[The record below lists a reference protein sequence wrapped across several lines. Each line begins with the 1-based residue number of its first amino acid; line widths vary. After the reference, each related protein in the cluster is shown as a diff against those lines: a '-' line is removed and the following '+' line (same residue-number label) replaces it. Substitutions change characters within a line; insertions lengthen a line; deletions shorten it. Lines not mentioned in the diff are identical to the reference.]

1 MVHDGLEGVM
11 TSLKFNYFGVDYA
24 FVLGESHSY
33 SRRALQ
39 VLKEDAFDLPHS
51 QPQSGLSALGLTGHR
66 WDRVGWA

>member
-11 TSLKFNYFGVDYA
+11 TSLKFDYFGVDYA

-39 VLKEDAFDLPHS
+39 VLKEDELMPLTFPIPSHS
-51 QPQSGLSALGLTGHR
+51 QASLL
-66 WDRVGWA
+66 WD